1 MLSSSSDIVL
11 IVLLTFVLLFV
22 VCVVDEYE
30 DELLLVDTIDVCEV
44 VVVLLCSRILVVSD
58 VFESIALTE
67 AMNKIV
73 ATIKMIIPK

>member
-67 AMNKIV
+67 PMNKIV

>member
-1 MLSSSSDIVL
+1 VLSSSSDIVL

-67 AMNKIV
+67 PMNKIV